1 MKSFNEK
8 SIAAYNKM
16 AYNYDD
22 SPEGQFT
29 LAYKRY
35 LLETME
41 LTGRA
46 AVLDVAC
53 GTGSLLKMLS
63 KRADIS
69 GYGID
74 IAGEMVKKAAQSCPQ
89 MTFKTA
95 GCEHIPFGD
104 ASFDILTVCAA
115 YHHFPDVKAFAKEAR
130 RVLKA
135 GGSLYIA
142 EMYLPPLIRI
152 LCNPFVP
159 LLLPDGDVRFY
170 SSNQIVH
177 NFEPYGFSSAGVF
190 YKENIQIVRLRKN
203 A

>member
-1 MKSFNEK
+1 MKSFHEK

-22 SPEGQFT
+22 SPEGRFT
-29 LAYKRY
+29 LAFKEY
-35 LLETME
+35 LLETVK
-41 LTGRA
+41 LA
-46 AVLDVAC
+46 HHDAVLDVAC
-53 GTGSLLKMLS
+53 GNGTLLKMLS
-63 KRADIS
+63 KRAAIS

-74 IAGEMVKKAAQSCPQ
+74 IAGEMVKNAAQNCPD

-95 GCEHIPFGD
+95 GCEDIPFGD

-115 YHHFPDVKAFAKEAR
+115 YHHFPDVAAFAKEAQ

-142 EMYLPPLIRI
+142 EIYLPPLLRI

-159 LLLPDGDVRFY
+159 LMPDGDVRFY
-170 SSNQIVH
+170 SSNQIVR
-177 NFEPYGFSSAGVF
+177 NFEPYGFSRTGVF
-190 YKENIQIVRLRKN
+190 IRENIQIIHLCKN